1 MRICVFCSA
10 NETIDPSFFELT
22 RQLGRWIGENG
33 HTLVYGGCDLGLME
47 CVAQAVSEAD
57 GQVTGVIPIRLER
70 GGHVS
75 DYVHNRILCET
86 LSERKDLMLTYSDVA
101 VALPGGLGTL
111 DEVFSMAAEG
121 TLGYHGKRVVVYNMG
136 GFWNGLRALLDQLEE
151 RGLMR
156 GDYRR
161 LITFADTWEEVVTA
175 LEATAAHP

>member
-1 MRICVFCSA
+1 
-10 NETIDPSFFELT
+10 
-22 RQLGRWIGENG
+22 
-33 HTLVYGGCDLGLME
+33 
-47 CVAQAVSEAD
+47 
-57 GQVTGVIPIRLER
+57 
-70 GGHVS
+70 
-75 DYVHNRILCET
+75 
-86 LSERKDLMLTYSDVA
+86 
-101 VALPGGLGTL
+101 
-111 DEVFSMAAEG
+111 MAAEG